1 MCAKRYKLAQSL
13 SVQRIRKARQFFRKM
28 TNLERIDA
36 MVVSGLMTKKE
47 GEEARKKLAESSSE

>member
-1 MCAKRYKLAQSL
+1 
-13 SVQRIRKARQFFRKM
+13 M